1 MNYGRV
7 VKRLKNKLRLANV
20 LIQETDKSKVF
31 HLGKAQDCRI
41 KSEIYMK
48 KTAAYMCLDD
58 KDPLP
63 DSIKSV
69 NGYVLNL
76 RLTHRI
82 TQKQY
87 EQLTVKSNEV
97 QLAHPYYLPKAH
109 KPGTPLRPIISG
121 MKHPTVKISKLLD
134 GLL

>member
-1 MNYGRV
+1 
-7 VKRLKNKLRLANV
+7 
-20 LIQETDKSKVF
+20 
-31 HLGKAQDCRI
+31 
-41 KSEIYMK
+41 MK

-121 MKHPTVKISKLLD
+121 MKHPTVKISKFLD